1 MPARRESFVQT
12 LRAQWLGQQMRQLRE
27 RRGITLKQAAE
38 FLERDFSSIARWERA
53 EWPFRRGVVVSLL
66 DLYGEHDGRERNR
79 FIQLAED
86 AWRTDRWDDDYD
98 ELVDASFIDFPWLE
112 SRAERIYSWDAFLM
126 PGLMQTPAYAEAVI
140 RNAEGEDA
148 TDFSVGKWL
157 QLRIDRQRVLTRNP
171 TVRVAAIIDES
182 VLRRPVGGPAV
193 MRGQL
198 HHLGDLMR
206 QPNIDIR
213 VLPSRV
219 GLHAGLDGSFVL
231 FGMPKPYPEV
241 AYAETLGGRR
251 FMESPTSKRY
261 ALAYDRLRD
270 VALDRREA
278 AELIAEIKEELP

>member
-27 RRGITLKQAAE
+27 QRGITLKQAAE

-53 EWPFRRGVVVSLL
+53 EWPFRRGVVETLL

-79 FIQLAED
+79 FLQLAED

-112 SRAERIYSWDAFLM
+112 SRAERICSWDAFLM
-126 PGLMQTPAYAEAVI
+126 PGLMQTAAYAEAVI
-140 RNAEGEDA
+140 RNAEGEQA
-148 TDFSVGKWL
+148 SDFSVRKWL
-157 QLRIDRQRVLTRNP
+157 QLRVDRQRVLRRDP
-171 TVRVAAIIDES
+171 VLQVAAVIDES
-182 VLRRPVGGPAV
+182 VLRRPVGSPAV

-198 HHLGDLMR
+198 QHLVELMR
-206 QPNIDIR
+206 RQNVDVR

-251 FMESPTSKRY
+251 FMESPKSRRY
-261 ALAYDRLRD
+261 ALAYHRLQD
-270 VALDRREA
+270 VALDQREA
-278 AELIAEIKEELP
+278 AELIAKITEELP

>member
-1 MPARRESFVQT
+1 MPARREAIVQT

-112 SRAERIYSWDAFLM
+112 TRAEQISSWDAFLM
-126 PGLMQTPAYAEAVI
+126 PGLLQTPGYAEAVI
-140 RNAEGEDA
+140 RNAEGEQA
-148 TDFSVGKWL
+148 TDFSVAKWL
-157 QLRIDRQRVLTRNP
+157 QLRLDRQRVLSREP
-171 TVRVAAIIDES
+171 VVRVAAIIDES
-182 VLRRPVGGPAV
+182 VLRRPVGRPAV
-193 MRGQL
+193 MRAQL
-198 HHLGDLMR
+198 QHLGGLIQR
-206 QPNIDIR
+206 PNIDLR
-213 VLPSRV
+213 VLRSKV

-231 FGMPKPYPEV
+231 FRMPKPYPEV

-251 FMESPTSKRY
+251 FMESPKSKRY
-261 ALAYDRLRD
+261 ALAYHRLRD
-270 VALDRREA
+270 VALDQRETA
-278 AELIAEIKEELP
+278 VLISKITEELP

>member
-1 MPARRESFVQT
+1 MPARREAIVQT

-66 DLYGEHDGRERNR
+66 DLYGEYDGRERNR

-112 SRAERIYSWDAFLM
+112 TRAEQISSWDAFLI
-126 PGLMQTPAYAEAVI
+126 PGLLQTPGYAEAVI
-140 RNAEGEDA
+140 RNAEGEQA
-148 TDFSVGKWL
+148 TDFSVAKWL
-157 QLRIDRQRVLTRNP
+157 QLRLDRQRVLSREP
-171 TVRVAAIIDES
+171 AVRVAAIIDES
-182 VLRRPVGGPAV
+182 VLRRPVGRPAV
-193 MRGQL
+193 MRAQL
-198 HHLGDLMR
+198 QHLSGLLQR
-206 QPNIDIR
+206 PNIDLR
-213 VLPSRV
+213 VLRSQV

-231 FGMPKPYPEV
+231 FRMPKPYPEV

-251 FMESPTSKRY
+251 FMESPRSKRY
-261 ALAYDRLRD
+261 ALAYHRLRD
-270 VALDRREA
+270 VALNQRETA
-278 AELIAEIKEELP
+278 ALIAKITEDLP

>member
-1 MPARRESFVQT
+1 MPARREAIVQT

-112 SRAERIYSWDAFLM
+112 TRAEQISSWDAFLM
-126 PGLMQTPAYAEAVI
+126 PGLLQTPGYAEAVI
-140 RNAEGEDA
+140 RNAEGEQA
-148 TDFSVGKWL
+148 TDFSVAKWL
-157 QLRIDRQRVLTRNP
+157 QLRLDRQRVLSREP
-171 TVRVAAIIDES
+171 VVHVAAIIDES
-182 VLRRPVGGPAV
+182 VLRRPVGRPAV
-193 MRGQL
+193 MRAQL
-198 HHLGDLMR
+198 QHLGGLIQR
-206 QPNIDIR
+206 PNIDLR
-213 VLPSRV
+213 VLRSKV

-231 FGMPKPYPEV
+231 FRMPKPYPEV

-251 FMESPTSKRY
+251 FMESPKSKRY
-261 ALAYDRLRD
+261 ALAYHRLRD
-270 VALDRREA
+270 VALDQRETA
-278 AELIAEIKEELP
+278 VLISKITEELP

>member
-1 MPARRESFVQT
+1 MPARREAIVQT

-112 SRAERIYSWDAFLM
+112 TRAEQISSWDAFLM
-126 PGLMQTPAYAEAVI
+126 PGLLQTPGYAEAVI
-140 RNAEGEDA
+140 RNAEGEQA
-148 TDFSVGKWL
+148 TDFSVAKWL
-157 QLRIDRQRVLTRNP
+157 QLRLDRQRVLSREP
-171 TVRVAAIIDES
+171 AVRVAAIIDES
-182 VLRRPVGGPAV
+182 VLRRPVGRPAV
-193 MRGQL
+193 MRAQL
-198 HHLGDLMR
+198 QHLGGLIQR
-206 QPNIDIR
+206 PNIDLR
-213 VLPSRV
+213 VLRSKV

-231 FGMPKPYPEV
+231 FRMPKPYPEV

-251 FMESPTSKRY
+251 FMESPKSKRY
-261 ALAYDRLRD
+261 ALAYHRLRD
-270 VALDRREA
+270 VALDQRETA
-278 AELIAEIKEELP
+278 VLISKITEELP

>member
-1 MPARRESFVQT
+1 MPARREAIVQT

-38 FLERDFSSIARWERA
+38 FLERDFSSVARWERA

-112 SRAERIYSWDAFLM
+112 TRAEQISSWDAFLM
-126 PGLMQTPAYAEAVI
+126 PGLLQTPGYAEAVI
-140 RNAEGEDA
+140 RNAEGERA
-148 TDFSVGKWL
+148 TDFSVAKWL
-157 QLRIDRQRVLTRNP
+157 QLRLDRQRVLSREP
-171 TVRVAAIIDES
+171 AVRVAAIIDES
-182 VLRRPVGGPAV
+182 VLRRPVGRPA
-193 MRGQL
+193 
-198 HHLGDLMR
+198 LMR
-206 QPNIDIR
+206 AQLQHLSGLLQRPNIDLR
-213 VLPSRV
+213 VLRSRV

-231 FGMPKPYPEV
+231 FRMPKPYPEV

-251 FMESPTSKRY
+251 FMESPRSKRY
-261 ALAYDRLRD
+261 ALAYHRLRD
-270 VALDRREA
+270 VALDQRETA
-278 AELIAEIKEELP
+278 ALISKITEELP

>member
-1 MPARRESFVQT
+1 MPARREAIVQT

-112 SRAERIYSWDAFLM
+112 TRAEQISSWDAFLM
-126 PGLMQTPAYAEAVI
+126 PGLLQTPDYAEAVI
-140 RNAEGEDA
+140 RNAEGEQA
-148 TDFSVGKWL
+148 TDFSVAKWL
-157 QLRIDRQRVLTRNP
+157 QLRLDRQRVLSREP
-171 TVRVAAIIDES
+171 VVHVAAIIDES
-182 VLRRPVGGPAV
+182 VLRRPVGRPAV
-193 MRGQL
+193 MRAQL
-198 HHLGDLMR
+198 QHLGGLIQR
-206 QPNIDIR
+206 PNIDLR
-213 VLPSRV
+213 VLRSKV

-231 FGMPKPYPEV
+231 FRMPKPYPEV

-251 FMESPTSKRY
+251 FMESPKSKRY
-261 ALAYDRLRD
+261 ALAYHRLRD
-270 VALDRREA
+270 VALDQRETA
-278 AELIAEIKEELP
+278 VLISKITEELP